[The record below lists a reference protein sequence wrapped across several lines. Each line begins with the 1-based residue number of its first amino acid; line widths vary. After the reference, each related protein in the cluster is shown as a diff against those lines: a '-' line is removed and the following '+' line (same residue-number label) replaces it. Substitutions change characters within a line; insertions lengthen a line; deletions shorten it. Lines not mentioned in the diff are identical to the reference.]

1 MYTHY
6 YYGIGILLFKE
17 VITLKP
23 RIFNDVL
30 LRMPAVML
38 EVISLD
44 KLLFLKM
51 SYKVLKWVINEY

>member
-1 MYTHY
+1 MYTH

-44 KLLFLKM
+44 KLLFLKKM
-51 SYKVLKWVINEY
+51 IYLINGRCS